1 MRPAGGTRRISV
13 RNSKILS
20 ARLIVGVVLSLVMV
34 APLAAQDDDAP
45 AAPRAGRG
53 GGPPAPSKPTPRWP
67 DGSVNLGAPPGQ
79 KGNWDGGGL
88 LATNPK
94 NYEVLLGRRVPT
106 GQVDIKDV
114 PLQEWARALLD
125 YRHAQFIAD
134 EPYTRCK
141 PSPGPRSLATAY
153 GVELMNIP
161 GSGRVYLFQQGGA
174 HSFRTIYVDGRQH
187 PKNLI
192 PSYFGH
198 SIGRWEGDT
207 LVVDT
212 VGFNER
218 AWMSRDALPHTDQ
231 MHMIERITRTD
242 YDTLK
247 YEVTVDDPGAYTA
260 TWTSGFTK
268 RWSPANELFEYVCQ
282 GNNYG
287 PELMIGVEG
296 GASRSSAIVP

>member
-1 MRPAGGTRRISV
+1 MSIIMSPLSLIGVVYYRSGFYRAMRPAGGTRRISV

-20 ARLIVGVVLSLVMV
+20 APVIVGAVLSLVMV

-45 AAPRAGRG
+45 APPRAGRG

-187 PKNLI
+187 PKDLI

-207 LVVDT
+207 LIIDT
-212 VGFNER
+212 V
-218 AWMSRDALPHTDQ
+218 
-231 MHMIERITRTD
+231 
-242 YDTLK
+242 
-247 YEVTVDDPGAYTA
+247 
-260 TWTSGFTK
+260 
-268 RWSPANELFEYVCQ
+268 
-282 GNNYG
+282 
-287 PELMIGVEG
+287 
-296 GASRSSAIVP
+296 